1 MNAFIEIKQKPP
13 INKLITF
20 NKDKYKIEPDATG
33 LGDKDF
39 AIVFDQAR
47 DYKITAS
54 TLQLLLY
61 ILVKAS
67 ALTLTKDDRQIS
79 ISLNQYLKLR
89 NNDNPVSARRKI
101 NEDLNKLLSL
111 HIRFEDKNYK
121 DEKSKIHFF
130 DMNLFSSITKFRNS
144 EIQVA
149 LTPEF
154 VNYYNTLPKMY
165 LPTKIFE
172 IDTRYNPNAF
182 YILWE
187 LAYQHNVNRNNK
199 ERANTISV
207 KTLLNY
213 CPKIPDYNEIKESG
227 QIYQRII
234 QPFERDMQALLS
246 IIDWYYIG
254 IFDTKQPL
262 GKKRLSEFLELKLHF
277 IFKNMPKNSRLAIGK
292 DDTMIPSDDI
302 VENEINTI

>member
-1 MNAFIEIKQKPP
+1 
-13 INKLITF
+13 
-20 NKDKYKIEPDATG
+20 
-33 LGDKDF
+33 
-39 AIVFDQAR
+39 
-47 DYKITAS
+47 
-54 TLQLLLY
+54 
-61 ILVKAS
+61 
-67 ALTLTKDDRQIS
+67 
-79 ISLNQYLKLR
+79 
-89 NNDNPVSARRKI
+89 
-101 NEDLNKLLSL
+101 
-111 HIRFEDKNYK
+111 
-121 DEKSKIHFF
+121 
-130 DMNLFSSITKFRNS
+130 MNLFSSITKFRNS

-172 IDTRYNPNAF
+172 IDTRYNQNAF